1 MSNWETYKDILE
13 SFNSDKAIGS
23 AVRES
28 KKDVESWTGQV
39 NVLKNNW
46 NEFVNSI
53 INSNTAID
61 ILKSFNGVLNALQA
75 STKGLGGLGTLSTLI
90 AGFAGM
96 RGTGIVSTI
105 QSMVQANKTAISIQ
119 DVAALRQYNALLAQG
134 VSMTEAQAQ
143 ALNEASVSA
152 NRLAVSMNG
161 AAVSEE
167 LLAQAENKVTLGAKA
182 GATAAKVFGT
192 AINAAINMG
201 VIALISLAVKGLSKL
216 ADSLITTQ
224 EELDEARQ
232 KALQSAR
239 DFQNEADALDDVVSK
254 YYEIISSTTD
264 LNDQKEQ
271 LVGLQ
276 EQVTQSYKDEADG
289 IDLVNGKISE
299 NLRLLDEQRKKE
311 AENYIQNNR
320 GEYEQAV
327 EELTKSR
334 YYGFNAK
341 GLKSF
346 ASSSEMRNYLLSL
359 DNVVKNAESH
369 TGLMSD
375 IGGDFY
381 LSGTYEQIIGSL
393 SKIRD
398 YYAETEDHESRI
410 LAQLD
415 EEISSMRQ
423 IADENKEITNEF
435 EKRQKESSSSLLGI
449 EYSMIEKAVEEY
461 KNYQEA
467 VKSDDARGQSDA
479 LGVLNQLRQMVDST
493 SEMGS
498 ALREEFDT
506 VWNTFN
512 LGAVQAISNIDAVKS
527 DFDKFVDE
535 AYSAELK
542 NLKNIE
548 SAIDTFLEDG
558 TISHDEAWALFNID
572 TEKVLTD
579 IQIIDGEYKLS
590 TDQLLKLMQNRIDK
604 QKESIQATK
613 TEAQEELALAKT
625 RLASIKINSLSDM
638 KYYEAE
644 IKSILADMETAQDV
658 ISQSDYLLME
668 LNGHLS
674 ITSRLADATAKSMQ
688 NAVKNFEAEVDA
700 IDNAIDSLN
709 DRKDVLESE
718 KDSLQDQLDILNE
731 QKETIEQTIKNY
743 DTVADAVSTLVK
755 KQTDAIQEQIDAMEE
770 AAEAIKKDYD
780 DQISSLEE
788 QNEERDDAI
797 RKEKALADLQNAQ
810 NQKKRV
816 YSSEMGWTYE
826 SSKSDILAAQKA
838 LADINNEM
846 QIKTLEK
853 ERDAKLDE
861 IDSRKEAYTAQIK
874 AYEEYA
880 QKYADVASNI
890 KQAESD
896 LIAEQILGSE
906 WRTKIEQ
913 MDEELLTKYSSEYV
927 MFNTQLNDL
936 VNNEIASLQESIDA
950 KDEEIK
956 KIDDEIK
963 AYNKYKTA
971 VQTNLKDAKSALESY
986 QQAVS
991 SVATE
996 TNGLMSDMA
1005 QVAEEKC
1012 GAVADSVANME
1023 NSIWNNHN
1031 KILDWIHNVTD
1042 AMSGLLNETNELR
1055 SKDDFMNLV
1064 RADHSMGYYAD
1075 GGVNNYTGIAM
1086 LHGTKQKSETIFN
1099 ANDSKKLYDMIHGTP
1114 NLLADAVKRANKI
1127 TGFSPVN
1134 NNNTNSISVSIGQVV
1149 ANNPQEFTRGLDREL
1164 DQYFRRK
1171 LTESYVQ

>member
-105 QSMVQANKTAISIQ
+105 QSMVQSNKTAISVQ

-239 DFQNEADALDDVVSK
+239 NFQNEADALDDVVSK

-311 AENYIQNNR
+311 AGSYIQNNR

-381 LSGTYEQIIGSL
+381 LSGTYEQIIDSL

-493 SEMGS
+493 SEVGS
-498 ALREEFDT
+498 ALREEFDS

-512 LGAVQAISNIDAVKS
+512 LGTVQAISNIDAVKL

-548 SAIDTFLEDG
+548 SAIDTFFEDG

-604 QKESIQATK
+604 QRESIQATK

-625 RLASIKINSLSDM
+625 RLASIKINSLSDA

-674 ITSRLADATAKSMQ
+674 ITSKLADATAKSMQ
-688 NAVKNFEAEVDA
+688 NAVKNFEAEIEA
-700 IDNAIDSLN
+700 IDNTIDSLN
-709 DRKDVLESE
+709 ERKDILNDE
-718 KDSLQDQLDILNE
+718 KSALQDQLDILNE
-731 QKETIEQTIKNY
+731 QKSVLEETLKNY
-743 DTVADAVSTLVK
+743 DAVGDAVENYVK
-755 KQTDAIQEQIDAMEE
+755 KQTDGIQKQIDTLEEERKAIEDYYDKQIDAL
-770 AAEAIKKDYD
+770 KKEND
-780 DQISSLEE
+780 
-788 QNEERDDAI
+788 ERDLAI
-797 RKEKALADLQNAQ
+797 RKEKALADLANAQ

-816 YSSEMGWTYE
+816 YSSARGWTYE
-826 SSKSDILAAQKA
+826 SDKEAVANAQNA
-838 LADINNEM
+838 LTDVINDEKI
-846 QIKTLEK
+846 QALEK
-853 ERDAKLDE
+853 EREEKLTGFDE
-861 IDSRKEAYTAQIK
+861 RKTAYENQIK

-880 QKYADVASNI
+880 KQYTSIASDI
-890 KQAESD
+890 QDAENE
-896 LIAEQILGSE
+896 LLATQILGSD
-906 WRTKIEQ
+906 WREKIEKK
-913 MDEELLTKYSSEYV
+913 DEELLTNYRNQYTS
-927 MFNTQLNDL
+927 FNAQLQTL
-936 VNNEIASLQESIDA
+936 VNTEIKALQDSIDK

-963 AYNKYKTA
+963 AYNKYKTT
-971 VQTNLKDAKSALESY
+971 VQNSMKDAQTALENYKKAAQTASTEISKAMESMEGNSWDRHWKIKQY
-986 QQAVS
+986 NEEMAESAENASNRICAAYGAVS
-991 SVATE
+991 AALADLQGHTAV
-996 TNGLMSDMA
+996 G
-1005 QVAEEKC
+1005 VG
-1012 GAVADSVANME
+1012 GAAA
-1023 NSIWNNHN
+1023 
-1031 KILDWIHNVTD
+1031 
-1042 AMSGLLNETNELR
+1042 LLLGIKG
-1055 SKDDFMNLV
+1055 S
-1064 RADHSMGYYAD
+1064 YAD
-1075 GGVNNYTGIAM
+1075 GGVNSSTGIAL

-1099 ANDSKKLYDMIHGTP
+1099 ATDSAKLYELVHNTP
-1114 NLLADAVKRANKI
+1114 NLIASMAQQATRLAGFNPAN
-1127 TGFSPVN
+1127 VN
-1134 NNNTNSISVSIGQVV
+1134 NNSTANNINVNIGQVV
-1149 ANNPQEFTRGLDREL
+1149 ANNPQELTRNLDTHL
-1164 DQYFRRK
+1164 DSYFRRK
-1171 LTESYVQ
+1171 VTQGYTQ

>member
-1 MSNWETYKDILE
+1 MPKVTVMMKGELQELGEESDGIESISKIQTQILNYTKGKVNIFDQNNEFKSTYQILKEISDVFNELSQTDQAALTEVIFGKLRANQGLAVISAFQSGQIEKALKDSRSAAGTATEEMERYAESISGHLNLFKEAVQELSADLIDGELVKSFIDDGKELVELADNLIKDIKEIKDLVPQVVKDIYNGAKENSFLKEIINPISTIIDAYDEIRGKVKGKDLLVDALPESTEKIDSLADRYLE
-13 SFNSDKAIGS
+13 LYATGESVSSMSTQLGDLQDNLNNKYNDASKAIDVMNKS
-23 AVRES
+23 LSENLAITEQLKREEVG
-28 KKDVESWTGQV
+28 KWLE
-39 NVLKNNW
+39 
-46 NEFVNSI
+46 E
-53 INSNTAID
+53 NTEDYRKAIEE
-61 ILKSFNGVLNALQA
+61 LEKSTKVQTDAYGKIKAAGDAYTLNAV
-75 STKGLGGLGTLSTLI
+75 GLGRYTKSQYEAFAKLGLSNYYSAQGTGFGFDFALSGTLQEQL
-90 AGFAGM
+90 
-96 RGTGIVSTI
+96 
-105 QSMVQANKTAISIQ
+105 
-119 DVAALRQYNALLAQG
+119 
-134 VSMTEAQAQ
+134 
-143 ALNEASVSA
+143 
-152 NRLAVSMNG
+152 
-161 AAVSEE
+161 
-167 LLAQAENKVTLGAKA
+167 
-182 GATAAKVFGT
+182 
-192 AINAAINMG
+192 
-201 VIALISLAVKGLSKL
+201 
-216 ADSLITTQ
+216 DSLIKIRDVYSTLDDQ
-224 EELDEARQ
+224 DEKRLRQMNSEIESLQDKIKQNKELNDTLKEQQQLYNSLQAGGQKYNMIEQAKLAYDEYQ
-232 KALQSAR
+232 KAL
-239 DFQNEADALDDVVSK
+239 EAGDSTAASTALTMLNTVKDTLYSVT
-254 YYEIISSTTD
+254 EPTD
-264 LNDQKEQ
+264 LVRQQFNQ
-271 LVGLQ
+271 LWD
-276 EQVTQSYKDEADG
+276 T
-289 IDLVNGKISE
+289 
-299 NLRLLDEQRKKE
+299 
-311 AENYIQNNR
+311 
-320 GEYEQAV
+320 
-327 EELTKSR
+327 
-334 YYGFNAK
+334 F
-341 GLKSF
+341 
-346 ASSSEMRNYLLSL
+346 
-359 DNVVKNAESH
+359 
-369 TGLMSD
+369 
-375 IGGDFY
+375 
-381 LSGTYEQIIGSL
+381 
-393 SKIRD
+393 
-398 YYAETEDHESRI
+398 
-410 LAQLD
+410 
-415 EEISSMRQ
+415 
-423 IADENKEITNEF
+423 
-435 EKRQKESSSSLLGI
+435 
-449 EYSMIEKAVEEY
+449 
-461 KNYQEA
+461 
-467 VKSDDARGQSDA
+467 A
-479 LGVLNQLRQMVDST
+479 LG
-493 SEMGS
+493 
-498 ALREEFDT
+498 
-506 VWNTFN
+506 
-512 LGAVQAISNIDAVKS
+512 
-527 DFDKFVDE
+527 
-535 AYSAELK
+535 SAEA
-542 NLKNIE
+542 I
-548 SAIDTFLEDG
+548 SAIDDVKQRFAELTGDEFDNTLKNVTAIEGAIESITNNELLSHED
-558 TISHDEAWALFNID
+558 AWKLINLD
-572 TEKVLTD
+572 TDGILTD
-579 IQIIDGEYKLS
+579 IEIVGNKYRLN
-590 TDQLLKLMQNRIDK
+590 TDQMLQLMQQQIDK
-604 QKESIQATK
+604 QKESILATK
-613 TEAQEELALAKT
+613 AQAEQELRLLELSKARLKVNSAADVAHYQAKV
-625 RLASIKINSLSDM
+625 
-638 KYYEAE
+638 AE
-644 IKSILADMETAQDV
+644 IDANMKNMQGIIDE
-658 ISQSDYLLME
+658 SDYLLME

-688 NAVKNFEAEVDA
+688 NAVKNFEAEIDA
-700 IDNAIDSLN
+700 IDNTIDSLN
-709 DRKDVLESE
+709 DRKDILEGE
-718 KDSLQDQLDILNE
+718 KSALQDQLDILNE

-743 DTVADAVSTLVK
+743 DTVADVVSTLVK

-816 YSSEMGWTYE
+816 YSSEKGWTYE

-956 KIDDEIK
+956 KIDDEVK

-991 SVATE
+991 SVTTE

-1031 KILDWIHNVTD
+1031 KILDWIHNVTN

-1064 RADHSMGYYAD
+1064 RAGHSMGYYAD

-1134 NNNTNSISVSIGQVV
+1134 NNNTNSINVSIGQVV